1 MQYEVLSRALA
12 YVSCLSTMSLFATTM
27 AMAAISVGKIRSPAN
42 CGPVACVT
50 LAAKTPVSP
59 YGGLYGG
66 PYGGLTSKAHVEA
79 VAAILW
85 SKKI

>member
-12 YVSCLSTMSLFATTM
+12 YVSCLSTMSLLATTM
-27 AMAAISVGKIRSPAN
+27 AMAAVSVGKIRTPDNCSPA
-42 CGPVACVT
+42 ACAT
-50 LAAKTPVSP
+50 LAAKMPVN
-59 YGGLYGG
+59 

>member
-27 AMAAISVGKIRSPAN
+27 AMAAVSVGKIRSPAN

-50 LAAKTPVSP
+50 LAAKTPEYP
-59 YGGLYGG
+59 F
-66 PYGGLTSKAHVEA
+66 GGLTSKAHVEA

>member
-27 AMAAISVGKIRSPAN
+27 AMAAVSVGKIRSPAN

-50 LAAKTPVSP
+50 LAAKTPVN
-59 YGGLYGG
+59 

>member
-12 YVSCLSTMSLFATTM
+12 YISCLSTMSLFATTM
-27 AMAAISVGKIRSPAN
+27 AMAAVSVGKIRTPAN
-42 CGPVACVT
+42 CGPIACVT
-50 LAAKTPVSP
+50 LAAKTPP
-59 YGGLYGG
+59 N

>member
-1 MQYEVLSRALA
+1 MPYEVLSRALA
-12 YVSCLSTMSLFATTM
+12 YISCLSTMSLFATTM

-50 LAAKTPVSP
+50 LAAKPP
-59 YGGLYGG
+59 AIPYGG